1 VALNMSYE
9 RDVREHSVL
18 LRTVAN
24 CTSCAGHVR
33 QCVSWRVPSVRS
45 SVHGCGDDLIVG
57 DRANWGIATKWW
69 WWWIAGLAYLSF
81 GPAISG

>member
-9 RDVREHSVL
+9 RGVREHSVCCERW
-18 LRTVAN
+18 RTAR
-24 CTSCAGHVR
+24 AARGHVR